1 MLRRWPPLGR
11 VDGGSWCLD
20 TDTVDYDSKRVEV
33 GSWVEEIMTDDGR
46 VEMSLS
52 DFFSGGESSKTPKME
67 LIP

>member
-1 MLRRWPPLGR
+1 M
-11 VDGGSWCLD
+11 D